1 MRQWWWRARLNIIS
15 SLKRAGLALILFAAV
30 YAPAFAVVTWL
41 HPSVQIMPKQMTN
54 FTDSTIFNFAWSRDG
69 GQLVLARGAV
79 NSDVVLMGNAAIRI
93 ASGST
98 NPLHPTYSHKI
109 RLSSHRL

>member
-1 MRQWWWRARLNIIS
+1 MVVESTFEHYFEFETRGARPDFVCGGLCARLCS
-15 SLKRAGLALILFAAV
+15 GDVAA
-30 YAPAFAVVTWL
+30 P
-41 HPSVQIMPKQMTN
+41 TN